1 MVYHLRGRA
10 VCKNNI
16 ETPMESTDQA
26 VLGAMERDVL
36 RVEVL
41 ETSLWKAMNALRPA
55 DGIVDQRARTA

>member
-1 MVYHLRGRA
+1 
-10 VCKNNI
+10 
-16 ETPMESTDQA
+16 MESTDQA